1 MNFIVGQIK
10 AFSFLFCTAC
20 DMKMTTGGACYI
32 QTGDCYIQSDRK
44 ITRKK
49 RTDSSN
55 MFKCSGKVGKG
66 GEC

>member
-1 MNFIVGQIK
+1 
-10 AFSFLFCTAC
+10 
-20 DMKMTTGGACYI
+20 MTTGGACYI